1 MLDPN
6 PGLIVWTVVTFVLLL
21 LVLNK
26 FAWKPLLK
34 ALHDRESSIRGTL
47 EHAENAKAEA
57 EKILEENRRQLAKAG
72 EEAQKILAEGRALG
86 DRLKQEIVEQANAQS
101 RRMTEQARLEIE
113 RDKESAIA
121 QLRGE
126 VASLAINAAG
136 RILNETLDEKKHRAL
151 IDDSLSKLPKN

>member
-6 PGLIVWTVVTFVLLL
+6 PGLIIWTVVTFVLLL
-21 LVLNK
+21 IVLNK
-26 FAWKPLLK
+26 FAWKPLLR

-57 EKILEENRRQLAKAG
+57 EKILEENRKQLAKAG

-86 DRLKQEIVEQANAQS
+86 DKLKQEIVDQANQQS
-101 RRMTEQARLEIE
+101 RRMVDQARLEIE
-113 RDKESAIA
+113 RDKETAIA

-126 VASLAINAAG
+126 VASLALLAAG
-136 RILNETLDEKKHRAL
+136 KILNETLDAQKHRAL
-151 IDDSLSKLPKN
+151 IDDSLSRLPKN

>member
-1 MLDPN
+1 MLEPN
-6 PGLIVWTVVTFVLLL
+6 PGLIIWTIVTFVLLL
-21 LVLNK
+21 IVLRK
-26 FAWKPLLK
+26 FAWKPLLT

-57 EKILEENRRQLAKAG
+57 ERILEENRKQLAKAG

-86 DRLKQEIVEQANAQS
+86 DRLKQEIVDQANQQS
-101 RRMTEQARLEIE
+101 RRMVDQARLEIE

-126 VASLAINAAG
+126 VAALAIQAAEK
-136 RILNETLDEKKHRAL
+136 ILNETLDAKRHRAL
-151 IDDSLSKLPKN
+151 IDDSISKLPKN

>member
-1 MLDPN
+1 MLEPN
-6 PGLIVWTVVTFVLLL
+6 PGLIIWTIVTFVLLL
-21 LVLNK
+21 IVLRK
-26 FAWKPLLK
+26 FAWKPLLT

-57 EKILEENRRQLAKAG
+57 ERILEENRKQLAKAG

-86 DRLKQEIVEQANAQS
+86 DRLRSEIVEQANQAS
-101 RRMTEQARLEIE
+101 RRMVDQARLEIE

-126 VASLAINAAG
+126 VAALAIQAAEK
-136 RILNETLDEKKHRAL
+136 ILNETLDAQKHRAL
-151 IDDSLSKLPKN
+151 IDDSISKLPKN

>member
-6 PGLIVWTVVTFVLLL
+6 PGLIIWTIVTFVLLL
-21 LVLNK
+21 IVLRK
-26 FAWKPLLK
+26 FAWKPLLT

-57 EKILEENRRQLAKAG
+57 ERILEENRKQLAKAG

-86 DRLKQEIVEQANAQS
+86 DRLKQEIVDQANQQS
-101 RRMTEQARLEIE
+101 RRMVDQARLEIE

-126 VASLAINAAG
+126 VAALAIQAAEK
-136 RILNETLDEKKHRAL
+136 ILNETLDAKRHRAL
-151 IDDSLSKLPKN
+151 IDDSISKLPKN